1 MMLLAV
7 TGQTW
12 LVTFLGF
19 GIVLLLL
26 TLFVF
31 VMQGLGWLMQ
41 RLEKQNGP
49 VAVAVKGNAPVAV
62 PVVAETNSTDDAIA
76 VAYALHLF
84 YGLHDTE
91 SPRLTLHQH
100 LSVWNEKT
108 FGINNLD
115 R

>member
-7 TGQTW
+7 TGHTW

-19 GIVLLLL
+19 GIVLVLL
-26 TLFVF
+26 TVFVF
-31 VMQGLGWLMQ
+31 VMQGLGWVMQ
-41 RLEKQNGP
+41 RIEKATVPAAAPAVKQ
-49 VAVAVKGNAPVAV
+49 AVAAQETGVA
-62 PVVAETNSTDDAIA
+62 AQTDDTIA

-84 YGLHDTE
+84 YGLHDAD

-100 LSVWNEKT
+100 LSIWNEKT

>member
-1 MMLLAV
+1 MILLAV

-19 GIVLLLL
+19 GIVVLLL
-26 TLFVF
+26 TIFVF
-31 VMQGLGWLMQ
+31 IMKGLGSIMQ
-41 RLEKQNGP
+41 SLEKKPAVQPAAPAVEP
-49 VAVAVKGNAPVAV
+49 VQAQPAAAS
-62 PVVAETNSTDDAIA
+62 ADDTIA

-84 YGLHDTE
+84 YGLHDAD
-91 SPRLTLHQH
+91 SPRLTLHPH
-100 LSVWNEKT
+100 HSTWNEHT

>member
-1 MMLLAV
+1 MILLAV

-19 GIVLLLL
+19 SIVVLLL

-31 VMQGLGWLMQ
+31 VIKGLGAIMQ
-41 RLEKQNGP
+41 HLEKKPAAQVAAPAVEP
-49 VAVAVKGNAPVAV
+49 VEVQPAAASA
-62 PVVAETNSTDDAIA
+62 DDTVA

-84 YGLHDTE
+84 YGLHDAD
-91 SPRLTLHQH
+91 SPRLTLHSH
-100 LSVWNEKT
+100 MSVWNEKT